1 MTCVRPVR
9 RLQRHGK
16 RCKVLS
22 ELPVRKLSYQGRPAR
37 TRRTVL
43 RHARAN
49 GALLAVAHL
58 NQPFVS
64 P

>member
-1 MTCVRPVR
+1 VHAVQLVNPDVVYRFEADQAR
-9 RLQRHGK
+9 A
-16 RCKVLS
+16 
-22 ELPVRKLSYQGRPAR
+22 AR

-58 NQPFVS
+58 NQPFVT